1 MRFEPVSDLDHSGGD
16 IVKTISVNSV
26 DGDGDIVSTSVSLR
40 IEDGDEPVI
49 DLIPD
54 VALNEA
60 SLADG
65 SASTGTAVS
74 ETKVITFTDG
84 SDDVTHFR
92 VDSTNFNSS
101 GALKSNGLTVEIKE
115 QPTDSGNYVGF
126 IIGA

>member
-1 MRFEPVSDLDHSGGD
+1 
-16 IVKTISVNSV
+16 
-26 DGDGDIVSTSVSLR
+26 
-40 IEDGDEPVI
+40 
-49 DLIPD
+49 LIPD

-126 IIGA
+126 IIGASNVETNVFT